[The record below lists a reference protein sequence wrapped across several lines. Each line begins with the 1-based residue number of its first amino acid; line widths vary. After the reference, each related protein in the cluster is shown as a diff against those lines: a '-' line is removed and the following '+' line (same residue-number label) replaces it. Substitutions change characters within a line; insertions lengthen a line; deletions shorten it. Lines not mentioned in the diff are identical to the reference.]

1 MCVPAL
7 VARKITQRFR
17 MIQKR
22 DRHDSLFR
30 AAAGAERN
38 FGRRKAAE
46 LRQSARTAQQA
57 KDWAKAETLWR
68 KSLEEDPGDRMAT
81 AGLAQVLVYNGKFD
95 EARGSGRRARR
106 RNGPT
111 TRTGRRFWRGLPR
124 SMAMRRRPSRSGA
137 ACWNLCPDAAR
148 R

>member
-1 MCVPAL
+1 
-7 VARKITQRFR
+7 

-46 LRQSARTAQQA
+46 LRQSARSAQQA

-68 KSLEEDPGDRMAT
+68 KSLEQDPGDRMAT

-95 EARGSGRRARR
+95 EARGLADEIVVEMARR
-106 RNGPT
+106 RERADGSGAARRG
-111 TRTGRRFWRGLPR
+111 TRRDGG
-124 SMAMRRRPSRSGA
+124 RPSPSGA
-137 ACWNLCPDAAR
+137 ACWNLCPAAAR